1 MMSITVSKTI
11 LNMVTSLF
19 VIAVTIYSLVSPFMT
34 ITNQIAVP
42 AQFPGPGQ
50 VLTLITDIY
59 VDKAC
64 VGGVCQ
70 NVDSSNIGDESLRS
84 AQKTLYALYIILI
97 IYVAAVMLLHV
108 MKVDIKPW
116 WLTSVIMVALC
127 LAILLTL
134 VITVKTQKLNNKD
147 IVFNNNDGE
156 FTIASILMIVS
167 LCMLIFKKLFYMGI
181 MQ

>member
-1 MMSITVSKTI
+1 MMSIAVPKTI

-19 VIAVTIYSLVSPFMT
+19 VIAVAIYSLVSPFMT
-34 ITNQIAVP
+34 VNIQVAAP
-42 AQFPGPGQ
+42 APAPGAPGQ
-50 VLTLITDIY
+50 MLTLVSDIY

-70 NVDSSNIGDESLRS
+70 NVDSSTVGDDSLRS
-84 AQKTLYALYIILI
+84 SQKALYALYIILI
-97 IYVAAVMLLHV
+97 IYVAAVLLLHV

-134 VITVKTQKLNNKD
+134 VVTVKTQK
-147 IVFNNNDGE
+147 INNNDGE
-156 FTIASILMIVS
+156 FTIASILMIVG
-167 LCMLIFKKLFYMGI
+167 LCMLIFKKLFYMGL
-181 MQ
+181 MH